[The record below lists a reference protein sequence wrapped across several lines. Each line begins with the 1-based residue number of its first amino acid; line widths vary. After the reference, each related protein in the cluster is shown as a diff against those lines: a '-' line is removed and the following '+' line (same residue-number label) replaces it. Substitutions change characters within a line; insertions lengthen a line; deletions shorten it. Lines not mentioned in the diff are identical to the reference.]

1 MEKSTLKALEQ
12 IAADAAIKW
21 AKTGMGYFAMEDAAN
36 KYIDATGANRAIGND
51 PEAIRLGREAAAM
64 RIDIESIHALTKD
77 QEQRLNDALMKIARD
92 GVPRQRRSF
101 RR

>member
-21 AKTGMGYFAMEDAAN
+21 AKTGMGYFAMEDAVN

-51 PEAIRLGREAAAM
+51 PEAIRLGREAAALQ
-64 RIDIESIHALTKD
+64 IDIESIHALTKD
-77 QEQRLNDALMKIARD
+77 QEQRLNDALMKIVRD
-92 GVPRQRRSF
+92 GVPRPRRCF

>member
-12 IAADAAIKW
+12 IAADAVIKW
-21 AKTGMGYFAMEDAAN
+21 AKTGMGYFAMEDVVN

-51 PEAIRLGREAAAM
+51 PEAIRLGREAAAL

>member
-21 AKTGMGYFAMEDAAN
+21 AKTGIGYFAMEDAVN
-36 KYIDATGANRAIGND
+36 KYIDAVGADRAIGND
-51 PEAIRLGREAAAM
+51 PEAIRPDREATAL

-77 QEQRLNDALMKIARD
+77 QEQRLNDALMRIARD
-92 GVPRQRRSF
+92 GIPRPRHG
-101 RR
+101 